1 MNWGR
6 IFTHHDERAKS
17 LELNYV
23 VSEIYAKN
31 DKRNWWSFS
40 AWASCRRVRRKL
52 LLCFAAVR
60 RMTFFIVVTFRNYFM
75 IMWILLTRTFQFR
88 SMFMRRQNYAEC
100 LSDVLVSEIGGGRR
114 RKGELVLIG
123 LQICRNAIII
133 IWWRIWQPK
142 KKADAITSSRTDISQ
157 FNVTMTCNLLSI
169 SSVRT
174 EINSNLIRICQKKN
188 IKLRKVTK
196 RRWFPTIS
204 NTGKRKGFINFALIR
219 PLGMIIKF

>member
-100 LSDVLVSEIGGGRR
+100 LSDVLVSEIGGRR

-133 IWWRIWQPK
+133 IWWSIWHPNDDDN
-142 KKADAITSSRTDISQ
+142 DALTSVSCFVNNRNFLDYFHLQHSAKLTR
-157 FNVTMTCNLLSI
+157 LLSTFQAERLQI
-169 SSVRT
+169 G
-174 EINSNLIRICQKKN
+174 L
-188 IKLRKVTK
+188 
-196 RRWFPTIS
+196 
-204 NTGKRKGFINFALIR
+204 
-219 PLGMIIKF
+219 M